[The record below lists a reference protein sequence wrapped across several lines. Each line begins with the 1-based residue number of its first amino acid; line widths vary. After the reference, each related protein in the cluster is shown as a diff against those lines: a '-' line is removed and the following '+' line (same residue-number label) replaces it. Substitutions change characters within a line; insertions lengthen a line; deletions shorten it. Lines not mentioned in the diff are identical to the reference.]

1 MNEEKNLE
9 VVKQGYEHFGSGD
22 IEGLLSLFDEK
33 ISWTTPNVE
42 GAPHTGARTGRNEVA
57 TFFEQLAETEEFTR
71 FEPNEFIAQNDKV
84 VVLGESESTVK
95 DTGRSFTTPWVHI
108 FTLRDGKI
116 TGFLEFFD
124 NALASKAF
132 QKELTAGTNP

>member
-1 MNEEKNLE
+1 MNEDKNIS
-9 VVKQGYEHFGSGD
+9 VVKQGYEHFGTGN
-22 IEGLLSLFDEK
+22 IEGLLSLFDEE

-42 GAPHTGARTGRNEVA
+42 GASYTGTRTGRDSVA
-57 TFFEQLAETEEFTR
+57 EFFKHLSDAEEFSR
-71 FEPNEFIAQNDKV
+71 FEPQEFIAQGDRV

-95 DTGRSFTTPWVHI
+95 DTGRSFSTPWVHI
-108 FTLRDGKI
+108 FTVKDGKV

-132 QKELTAGTNP
+132 QKELSAGTTP